1 MNLND
6 GRIVFNSDAV
16 TTNVNYVEIDD
27 EIHDAMKRG
36 DLTWDVVANAVRAK
50 RNNDPNFDWAQYD
63 ALRDRLNVRKAKFDL
78 KDAGGNPL
86 VPRKE
91 PETTGRGLASKNEP
105 EPDYRGVVGYM
116 SLQTDWEVTRFSTFN
131 QTPWRLPVYE
141 EDGDGWKQCGMI
153 SHKTPVLVIDQK
165 IAVGKAYNYYGY
177 LKVVRLD
184 TDEVVW
190 INVTQFVTVPYW
202 TLELREAIQYG
213 YVIAVYRNQSK
224 SEPTDRKKH
233 RGPLPEGVR
242 VLVGDNVT
250 ARYRSWDREH
260 NPILGIVFR
269 SNTETDSCY
278 RTFLFFNPDDLIMIY

>member
-1 MNLND
+1 MRAGDQSGHRKPFRRAALLLALVLLLSACLPAGAEEGGARTD
-6 GRIVFNSDAV
+6 IEMMLAQMAV
-16 TTNVNYVEIDD
+16 S
-27 EIHDAMKRG
+27 AM
-36 DLTWDVVANAVRAK
+36 
-50 RNNDPNFDWAQYD
+50 
-63 ALRDRLNVRKAKFDL
+63 DL
-78 KDAGGNPL
+78 KDADGNPL